1 MRCRSALSCAVSRRF
16 LVLSAPLALQVI
28 PTPLHVLGRISP
40 IFSPFFPVQHRFSG
54 LAGEDA
60 QKTRSQPKL
69 TPGVGNAW
77 QAALAIWHTTLFNM
91 LMAEFNAEQVAGCAD
106 QASAPPLALAPA
118 GPNPRRLFRWSK

>member
-16 LVLSAPLALQVI
+16 LVLSAPLAL
-28 PTPLHVLGRISP
+28 
-40 IFSPFFPVQHRFSG
+40 
-54 LAGEDA
+54 
-60 QKTRSQPKL
+60 
-69 TPGVGNAW
+69 

-118 GPNPRRLFRWSK
+118 GPDPPRLFRWSK